1 MSKPKTC
8 YVHKC
13 KNKPYQLGLC
23 EKHYTEKQIK
33 EDKEKNAIQTLHFGL
48 INETEI
54 TDKNLKEELALL
66 RKWWDCVG
74 KVLMMNKGT
83 KVMPLDEAL
92 FAQSWCISLAQEI
105 IDAELA
111 TRKGERFS
119 QSLDITREWV
129 WDRFKNLEAGLRSNG
144 TKRD

>member
-1 MSKPKTC
+1 
-8 YVHKC
+8 
-13 KNKPYQLGLC
+13 
-23 EKHYTEKQIK
+23 
-33 EDKEKNAIQTLHFGL
+33 
-48 INETEI
+48 
-54 TDKNLKEELALL
+54 
-66 RKWWDCVG
+66 VG